1 MVRLAV
7 GLGNPGPAYAG
18 TRHNIG
24 FMLLDELVGAS
35 PWKRW
40 GEGEAAFH
48 GLEGA
53 DRAGFHCFKPLTFM
67 NLSGGAVRA
76 FAGYHKVAP
85 ADILVCYDDID
96 LPLGRLRIRLG
107 GSSGGHRGMQSLI
120 ESFGGEE
127 GIPRLRL
134 GVGPLP
140 EKADAKGFVLGR
152 FRSDEADAFRMM
164 LKRGMLALDA
174 AYAHGLEKAMN
185 EFNPAS

>member
-7 GLGNPGPAYAG
+7 GLGNPGPTYAG
-18 TRHNIG
+18 TRHNVG
-24 FMLLDELVGAS
+24 FMLLDELLGTS
-35 PWKRW
+35 RWKRW

-48 GLEGA
+48 DLEGA
-53 DRAGFHCFKPLTFM
+53 DRAGYHCFKPLTFM

-76 FAGYHKVAP
+76 FADYHKVAP
-85 ADILVCYDDID
+85 ADVLVCYDDID
-96 LPLGRLRIRLG
+96 LPLGRIRIRLS
-107 GSSGGHRGMQSLI
+107 GSSGGHKGMQSII

-140 EKADAKGFVLGR
+140 EKADAKSFVLSR
-152 FRSDEADAFRMM
+152 FRSDEEDALSGM

-174 AYAHGLEKAMN
+174 ACACGLEKAMN
-185 EFNPAS
+185 EFNPSS

>member
-24 FMLLDELVGAS
+24 FMLLDKLLGTS

-48 GLEGA
+48 GLEGT
-53 DRAGFHCFKPLTFM
+53 DRTGFHCFKPLTFM

-76 FAGYHKVAP
+76 FADYHKVAP
-85 ADILVCYDDID
+85 ADILACYDDID
-96 LPLGRLRIRLG
+96 LPLGRIRIRLG

-140 EKADAKGFVLGR
+140 EKADAKNFVLGH
-152 FRSDEADAFRMM
+152 FRSDEADTLSGM
-164 LKRGMLALDA
+164 LERGMLALGA
-174 AYAHGLEKAMN
+174 ACAHGIEKAMN